1 MCFDRGNF
9 VVVRDLSK
17 YLRGGKISRHWKRS
31 EFANPATD
39 SSTDMT
45 GKDIENSAKLVHF
58 SSA

>member
-9 VVVRDLSK
+9 VVRDLSK
-17 YLRGGKISRHWKRS
+17 YLGGGKISRHWKRS

-39 SSTDMT
+39 SSTDRQIH
-45 GKDIENSAKLVHF
+45 IENTAKLVYF

>member
-9 VVVRDLSK
+9 VVRDLSK

-39 SSTDMT
+39 SSIT
-45 GKDIENSAKLVHF
+45 GKDIENTA
-58 SSA
+58 